1 MNYPRIIKQL
11 RQKLFLS
18 QEDMANLLGVS
29 FSSINRWENN
39 HYEPTIKTKKKIH
52 NLCIKYDIE
61 EGEDE

>member
-1 MNYPRIIKQL
+1 M